1 MKAQRRTRR
10 ALWAA
15 TTAAR
20 GGALQRKLLDLLP
33 SELLATEVSVAGGGL
48 EDGLVEA
55 EVADDATGAEVKVLL
70 HELHEG
76 LLVIL
81 GGAVSVDVDGER
93 VGDTNG
99 VGELDADTVAEVVGH
114 EGLGD
119 PAGGVGGGTVDLGAV
134 LAGEGTASVGA
145 PTSVGVDDDL
155 SAGEAGVTV
164 GSADDEAAGGVDVV
178 DGLLIEVLGGDD
190 RLDDVLHDVLVN
202 LLVGDV
208 GLVLG
213 GDDDGV
219 DADGDHAAVLLLVLD
234 GDLGL
239 TIGAQPLEGSVLANV
254 GETLAEAGGEEVG
267 EGHELGGLIGGVAE
281 HDALVTSAD
290 LLDALV
296 EVDALGDIGA
306 LLLDGDDDVAGVAVD
321 ALVGGG
327 VADVA
332 DGGTDDVLEIDL
344 GVGGDL
350 TEDHDHAG
358 LGGGLAGDLGLGV
371 LGEAGVEDGIGN
383 LIAELV

>member
-76 LLVIL
+76 LLVVL

-93 VGDTNG
+93 VGNTNG

-190 RLDDVLHDVLVN
+190 GLDDVLHDVLVN

-219 DADGDHAAVLLLVLD
+219 DTDGDHAAVLLLVLD

-239 TIGAQPLEGSVLANV
+239 TIGAQPLEGSILANV

>member
-76 LLVIL
+76 LLVVL

-93 VGDTNG
+93 VGNTNG

-190 RLDDVLHDVLVN
+190 GLDDVLHDVLVN

-219 DADGDHAAVLLLVLD
+219 DADRDHAAVLLLVLD

-239 TIGAQPLEGSVLANV
+239 TIGAQPLEGSILANV

>member
-20 GGALQRKLLDLLP
+20 VGALQRKLLDLLP

-93 VGDTNG
+93 VGNTNG

-190 RLDDVLHDVLVN
+190 GLDDVLHDVLVN

-239 TIGAQPLEGSVLANV
+239 TIGAQPLEGSILANV

-296 EVDALGDIGA
+296 EVDALGNIGA

>member
-76 LLVIL
+76 LLVVL

-93 VGDTNG
+93 VGNTNG

-134 LAGEGTASVGA
+134 LAGEGTATVGA

-190 RLDDVLHDVLVN
+190 GLDDVLHDVLVN

>member
-20 GGALQRKLLDLLP
+20 VGALQRKLLDLLP

-93 VGDTNG
+93 VGNTNG

-190 RLDDVLHDVLVN
+190 GLDDVLHDVLVN

-239 TIGAQPLEGSVLANV
+239 TIGAQPLEGSILANV

-296 EVDALGDIGA
+296 EVDALGNIGA

-327 VADVA
+327 VAGVA
-332 DGGTDDVLEIDL
+332 DGGADDVLEIDL

>member
-76 LLVIL
+76 LLVVL

-93 VGDTNG
+93 VGNTNG

-190 RLDDVLHDVLVN
+190 GLDDVLHDVLVN

-239 TIGAQPLEGSVLANV
+239 TIGAQPLEGSILANV

>member
-76 LLVIL
+76 LLVVL

-190 RLDDVLHDVLVN
+190 GLDDVLHDVLVN

-332 DGGTDDVLEIDL
+332 DGGADDVLEIDL

>member
-20 GGALQRKLLDLLP
+20 GGALQRKLLNLLP
-33 SELLATEVSVAGGGL
+33 SELLATEVSVTGGGL

-76 LLVIL
+76 LLVVL

-93 VGDTNG
+93 VGNTNG

-155 SAGEAGVTV
+155 AAGEAGVTV

-190 RLDDVLHDVLVN
+190 GLDDVLHDVLVN

-239 TIGAQPLEGSVLANV
+239 TIGAQPLEGSILANV

-296 EVDALGDIGA
+296 EVDALGNIGA

>member
-76 LLVIL
+76 LLVVL

-93 VGDTNG
+93 VGNTNG

-190 RLDDVLHDVLVN
+190 GLDDVLHDVLVN

-239 TIGAQPLEGSVLANV
+239 TIGAQPLEGSILANV

-267 EGHELGGLIGGVAE
+267 EGHELGGLVGGVAE
-281 HDALVTSAD
+281 HDTLVTSAD

-332 DGGTDDVLEIDL
+332 DGGADDVLEIDL

>member
-33 SELLATEVSVAGGGL
+33 SELLATEVSVAGGSL

-76 LLVIL
+76 LLVVL

-93 VGDTNG
+93 VGNTNG

-145 PTSVGVDDDL
+145 PTSVSVDDDL

-190 RLDDVLHDVLVN
+190 GLDDVLHDVLVN

-239 TIGAQPLEGSVLANV
+239 TIGAQPLEGSILANV

>member
-76 LLVIL
+76 LLVVL
-81 GGAVSVDVDGER
+81 GGAISVDVDGER
-93 VGDTNG
+93 VGNTNG

-190 RLDDVLHDVLVN
+190 GLDDVLHDVLVN

-239 TIGAQPLEGSVLANV
+239 TIGAQPLEGSILANV

>member
-70 HELHEG
+70 HELDEG

-239 TIGAQPLEGSVLANV
+239 TIGAQPLEGSILANV
-254 GETLAEAGGEEVG
+254 GKTLAEAGGEEVG

-332 DGGTDDVLEIDL
+332 DGGADDVLEIDL

>member
-76 LLVIL
+76 LLVVL

-93 VGDTNG
+93 VGNTNG

-281 HDALVTSAD
+281 HDALVTSTD

-306 LLLDGDDDVAGVAVD
+306 LLLDGNDDVAGVAVD

-332 DGGTDDVLEIDL
+332 DGGADDVLEIDL

>member
-76 LLVIL
+76 LLVVL

-93 VGDTNG
+93 VGNTNG

-190 RLDDVLHDVLVN
+190 GLDDVLHDVLVN

-239 TIGAQPLEGSVLANV
+239 TIGAQPLEGSILANV

-332 DGGTDDVLEIDL
+332 DGGADDVLEIDL

>member
-76 LLVIL
+76 LLVVL

>member
-76 LLVIL
+76 LLVVL

-93 VGDTNG
+93 VGNTNG

-239 TIGAQPLEGSVLANV
+239 TIGAQPLEGSILANV

>member
-55 EVADDATGAEVKVLL
+55 EVADDTTGAEVKVLL

-81 GGAVSVDVDGER
+81 GGAVSIDVDGER

-190 RLDDVLHDVLVN
+190 GLDDVLHDVLVN

>member
-76 LLVIL
+76 LLVVL

-93 VGDTNG
+93 VGNTNG

-190 RLDDVLHDVLVN
+190 GLDDVLHDVLVN

>member
-76 LLVIL
+76 LLVVL

-93 VGDTNG
+93 VGNTNG

-190 RLDDVLHDVLVN
+190 GLDDVLHDVLVN

-239 TIGAQPLEGSVLANV
+239 TIGAQPLEGSILANV

-306 LLLDGDDDVAGVAVD
+306 LLLDGNDDVAGVAVD

>member
-1 MKAQRRTRR
+1 M
-10 ALWAA
+10 
-15 TTAAR
+15 
-20 GGALQRKLLDLLP
+20 
-33 SELLATEVSVAGGGL
+33 SVAGGGL

-76 LLVIL
+76 LLVVL

-239 TIGAQPLEGSVLANV
+239 TIGAQPLEGSILANV

>member
-70 HELHEG
+70 HELDEG

-190 RLDDVLHDVLVN
+190 GLDDVLHDVLVN

-239 TIGAQPLEGSVLANV
+239 TIGAQPLEGSILANV

-332 DGGTDDVLEIDL
+332 DGGADDVLEIDL

>member
-76 LLVIL
+76 LLVVL

-134 LAGEGTASVGA
+134 LAGEGTTSVGA

-155 SAGEAGVTV
+155 SAGEAGVAV
-164 GSADDEAAGGVDVV
+164 GSTDDEAAGGVDVV

-190 RLDDVLHDVLVN
+190 GLDDVLHDVLVN

-332 DGGTDDVLEIDL
+332 DGGADDVLEIDL

>member
-55 EVADDATGAEVKVLL
+55 EVADDTTGAEVKVLL

-76 LLVIL
+76 LLVVL

-93 VGDTNG
+93 VGNTNG

-190 RLDDVLHDVLVN
+190 GLDDVLHDVLVN

-239 TIGAQPLEGSVLANV
+239 TIGAQPLEGSILANV

-332 DGGTDDVLEIDL
+332 DGGADDVLEIDL

>member
-20 GGALQRKLLDLLP
+20 VGALQRKLLDLLP

-48 EDGLVEA
+48 EDGLVET

-76 LLVIL
+76 LLVVL

-296 EVDALGDIGA
+296 EVDTLGDIGA

-332 DGGTDDVLEIDL
+332 DGGTDDVLEINL